1 MARPSLIRP
10 TMKAPPIYTIPA
22 TGVRRGA
29 RTEGR
34 PSRMRAHGHLPLR
47 HARALR
53 RVRGSATRRCG
64 RRRQPRVP
72 TTVRVTSRV
81 VRRGRSIVEGWR
93 PAAHRHLP
101 FALRPRVAAKNF
113 DALWQ
118 LATALTI
125 GTHTLGNLAPRSG
138 PRGQLVDRFASALGR
153 LRRRATMCRSSA
165 NAPQRAGARRRKV
178 AMDKPVREGA
188 SVSNPVLWPTRSRT
202 SRRGWM
208 SISRPHTAASV
219 ALTMRRSSAN
229 APQRAGARLR
239 SATQRPRRR
248 TRPGARTLV
257 CTLRL
262 HPHHDA
268 PLIGERDARARRDGR
283 WR

>member
-1 MARPSLIRP
+1 VAPRGRLTSHPGKEAHAAFHPMARPSLIRP

-64 RRRQPRVP
+64 RRRQPPVP

-125 GTHTLGNLAPRSG
+125 GTHA
-138 PRGQLVDRFASALGR
+138 
-153 LRRRATMCRSSA
+153 
-165 NAPQRAGARRRKV
+165 
-178 AMDKPVREGA
+178 
-188 SVSNPVLWPTRSRT
+188 
-202 SRRGWM
+202 
-208 SISRPHTAASV
+208 
-219 ALTMRRSSAN
+219 
-229 APQRAGARLR
+229 R
-239 SATQRPRRR
+239 SATRRREAALGANWMTVSRLPSAACVAGPRCAAHRR
-248 TRPGARTLV
+248 TRRN
-257 CTLRL
+257 
-262 HPHHDA
+262 
-268 PLIGERDARARRDGR
+268 ARAHGDGR
-283 WR
+283 